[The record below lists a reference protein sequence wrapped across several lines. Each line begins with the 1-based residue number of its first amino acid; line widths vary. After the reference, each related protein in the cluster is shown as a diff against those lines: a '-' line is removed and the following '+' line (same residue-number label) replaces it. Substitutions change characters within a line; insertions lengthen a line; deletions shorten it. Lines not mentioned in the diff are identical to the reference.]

1 MSNFVDEKLILS
13 KIKIRKRKLTS
24 TYQNLKLTMEK
35 YIMKKSLLALAV
47 VAVAATSA
55 NAATVYD
62 KDGTSLA
69 VGGRVQAVVY
79 NGKAASDVGD
89 GIAEHD
95 AGLVNSARLN
105 IAGSTKINDSV
116 SVFAFSEWNMAD
128 GNKSATGDN
137 INTREQYVGADYGDF
152 GKILG
157 GKTYDAA
164 NAVLAATDVFEDFG
178 ARLQSSIN
186 GDRRT
191 GMFRYVYDNNGI
203 FGSVSYQTAADES
216 SVQGDK
222 VDVEGGFAAA
232 AGYTFDNVVFGP
244 LSFKAGYS
252 YIKGQNDFAK
262 TIFANLDNGDIY
274 TNSFDTYKAIS
285 ASIAWGS
292 TDNGLYIGALYNTQ
306 RIKQRL
312 NNITYLEE
320 GKKPN
325 NEFYNTNS
333 SLADKKKGY
342 ELVVGYTFDNGIGA
356 FTGYNFVDFKSK
368 IGSFNSNSEIYRRVP
383 VYVNYAINDNFN
395 IWGEAEFDANS
406 TTKKDNQL
414 QYGETGTMLS
424 AGARYTF

>member
-24 TYQNLKLTMEK
+24 TYQNLKLTMGK

-47 VAVAATSA
+47 VAAATSA

-79 NGKAASDVGD
+79 NGNAA
-89 GIAEHD
+89 GIAEND

-128 GNKSATGDN
+128 GNTSGQSWGDS

-178 ARLQSSIN
+178 ARLQGSIN

-203 FGSVSYQTAADES
+203 FGSVSYQTAADGS
-216 SVQGDK
+216 SVAGNNA
-222 VDVEGGFAAA
+222 DVEGGFAVA

-252 YIKGQNDFAK
+252 YIKGQNDFSK
-262 TIFANLDNGDIY
+262 TIVQFENSETFDN
-274 TNSFDTYKAIS
+274 FKVIS

-306 RIKQRL
+306 RAKQRA
-312 NNITYLEE
+312 NDFV
-320 GKKPN
+320 PS
-325 NEFYNTNS
+325 NS
-333 SLADKKKGY
+333 SNSDKKKGY
-342 ELVVGYTFDNGIGA
+342 EFVVGYTFDNGIGA
-356 FTGYNFVDFKSK
+356 FTGYNFVDQKSK
-368 IGSFNSNSEIYRRVP
+368 VGSINQGTATIRRVP
-383 VYVNYAINDNFN
+383 VYVNYAINGNFN

-406 TTKKDNQL
+406 STTKDGQR
-414 QYGETGTMLS
+414 QYPEFETGTMLS

>member
-1 MSNFVDEKLILS
+1 MG
-13 KIKIRKRKLTS
+13 
-24 TYQNLKLTMEK
+24 K

-47 VAVAATSA
+47 VAAATSA

-79 NGKAASDVGD
+79 NGNAA
-89 GIAEHD
+89 GIAEND

-128 GNKSATGDN
+128 GNTSGQSWGDS

-178 ARLQSSIN
+178 ARLQGSIN

-203 FGSVSYQTAADES
+203 FGSVSYQTAADGS
-216 SVQGDK
+216 SVAGNNA
-222 VDVEGGFAAA
+222 DVEGGFAAA
-232 AGYTFDNVVFGP
+232 AGYTFDNVEFGP

-252 YIKGQNDFAK
+252 YIKGQNDFSK
-262 TIFANLDNGDIY
+262 TIVQFENSETFDN
-274 TNSFDTYKAIS
+274 FKVIS

-306 RIKQRL
+306 RVKQRA
-312 NNITYLEE
+312 NDFV
-320 GKKPN
+320 PS
-325 NEFYNTNS
+325 NS
-333 SLADKKKGY
+333 SNSDKKKGY
-342 ELVVGYTFDNGIGA
+342 EFVVGYTFDNGIGA
-356 FTGYNFVDFKSK
+356 FTGYNFVDVKTK
-368 IGSFNSNSEIYRRVP
+368 EGSINSDSAIYRRVP

-406 TTKKDNQL
+406 TTKKDGQNQ
-414 QYGETGTMLS
+414 YSETGTMLS

>member
-1 MSNFVDEKLILS
+1 MG
-13 KIKIRKRKLTS
+13 
-24 TYQNLKLTMEK
+24 K

-47 VAVAATSA
+47 VAAATSA

-79 NGKAASDVGD
+79 NGNAA
-89 GIAEHD
+89 GIAEND

-128 GNKSATGDN
+128 GNTSGQSWGDS

-203 FGSVSYQTAADES
+203 FGSVSYQTAADGS
-216 SVQGDK
+216 SVAGNNA
-222 VDVEGGFAAA
+222 DVEGGFAAA

-252 YIKGQNDFAK
+252 YIKGQNDFSK
-262 TIFANLDNGDIY
+262 TIGQFENSETFDN
-274 TNSFDTYKAIS
+274 FKVIS

-306 RIKQRL
+306 RVKQRA
-312 NNITYLEE
+312 NDFV
-320 GKKPN
+320 PS
-325 NEFYNTNS
+325 NS
-333 SLADKKKGY
+333 SNSDKKKGY
-342 ELVVGYTFDNGIGA
+342 EFVVGYTFDNGIGA
-356 FTGYNFVDFKSK
+356 FTGYNFVDVKTKEGSINSDSK
-368 IGSFNSNSEIYRRVP
+368 IYRRVP

-406 TTKKDNQL
+406 TTEKDHKA

>member
-47 VAVAATSA
+47 VAVAVAATSA

-203 FGSVSYQTAADES
+203 FGSVSYQTAADGS
-216 SVQGDK
+216 SVAGNK
-222 VDVEGGFAAA
+222 ADVEGGFAAA

-252 YIKGQNDFAK
+252 YIKGQNDFSK
-262 TIFANLDNGDIY
+262 TIGQFENSETFDN
-274 TNSFDTYKAIS
+274 FKVIS

-306 RIKQRL
+306 RVKQRA
-312 NNITYLEE
+312 NDFV
-320 GKKPN
+320 PS
-325 NEFYNTNS
+325 NS
-333 SLADKKKGY
+333 SNSDKKKGY
-342 ELVVGYTFDNGIGA
+342 EFVVGYTFDNGIGA
-356 FTGYNFVDFKSK
+356 FTGYNFVDVKTK
-368 IGSFNSNSEIYRRVP
+368 EGSINSDSEIYRRVP

-406 TTKKDNQL
+406 TTEKDHKA

>member
-1 MSNFVDEKLILS
+1 MG
-13 KIKIRKRKLTS
+13 R
-24 TYQNLKLTMEK
+24 

-47 VAVAATSA
+47 VAAATSA

-69 VGGRVQAVVY
+69 VGGRVQSVVY
-79 NGKAASDVGD
+79 NGNAA
-89 GIAEHD
+89 GIAEND

-128 GNKSATGDN
+128 GNTSGQSWGDS

-178 ARLQSSIN
+178 ARLQGSIN

-203 FGSVSYQTAADES
+203 FGSVSYQTAADDS
-216 SVQGDK
+216 TVQGSEA
-222 VDVEGGFAAA
+222 DVEGGFAAA

-252 YIKGQNDFAK
+252 YVKGQD
-262 TIFANLDNGDIY
+262 DNGDYLASAIKGEKNY
-274 TNSFDTYKAIS
+274 KFDDFKVIS

-306 RIKQRL
+306 RVKQRA
-312 NNITYLEE
+312 NDFV
-320 GKKPN
+320 PS
-325 NEFYNTNS
+325 NS
-333 SLADKKKGY
+333 SNSDKKKGY
-342 ELVVGYTFDNGIGA
+342 EFVVGYTFDNGIGA
-356 FTGYNFVDFKSK
+356 FTGYNFVDQKSK
-368 IGSFNSNSEIYRRVP
+368 VGSINQGTATIRRVP
-383 VYVNYAINDNFN
+383 VYVNYAINGNFN

-406 TTKKDNQL
+406 STTKDGQR
-414 QYGETGTMLS
+414 QYPEFETGTMLS

>member
-24 TYQNLKLTMEK
+24 TYQNLKLTMGK

-47 VAVAATSA
+47 VAAATSA

-69 VGGRVQAVVY
+69 VGGRVQSVVY
-79 NGKAASDVGD
+79 NGNADAAE
-89 GIAEHD
+89 IAEKD

-203 FGSVSYQTAADES
+203 FGSVSYQTAADGS
-216 SVQGDK
+216 SVAGNK
-222 VDVEGGFAAA
+222 ADVEGGFAAA
-232 AGYTFDNVVFGP
+232 TGYTFDNVVFGP
-244 LSFKAGYS
+244 LSFTGGYS
-252 YIKGQNDFAK
+252 YIKGQNDFSK
-262 TIFANLDNGDIY
+262 TIGQFENSETFDN
-274 TNSFDTYKAIS
+274 FKVIS

-306 RIKQRL
+306 RVKQRA
-312 NNITYLEE
+312 NDFV
-320 GKKPN
+320 PS
-325 NEFYNTNS
+325 NS
-333 SLADKKKGY
+333 SNSDKKKGY
-342 ELVVGYTFDNGIGA
+342 EFVVGYTFDNGIGA
-356 FTGYNFVDFKSK
+356 FTGYNFVDVKTK
-368 IGSFNSNSEIYRRVP
+368 EGSINSDSEIYRRVP

-406 TTKKDNQL
+406 TTEKDHKA

>member
-1 MSNFVDEKLILS
+1 
-13 KIKIRKRKLTS
+13 
-24 TYQNLKLTMEK
+24 
-35 YIMKKSLLALAV
+35 MKKSLLALAV

-203 FGSVSYQTAADES
+203 FGSVSYQTAADGS
-216 SVQGDK
+216 SVAGNK
-222 VDVEGGFAAA
+222 ADVEGGFAAA

-252 YIKGQNDFAK
+252 YIKGQNDFSK
-262 TIFANLDNGDIY
+262 TIGQFENSETFDN
-274 TNSFDTYKAIS
+274 FKVIS

-306 RIKQRL
+306 RVKQRA
-312 NNITYLEE
+312 NDFV
-320 GKKPN
+320 PS
-325 NEFYNTNS
+325 NS
-333 SLADKKKGY
+333 SNSDKKKGY
-342 ELVVGYTFDNGIGA
+342 EFVVGYTFDNGIGA
-356 FTGYNFVDFKSK
+356 FTGYNFVDVKTK
-368 IGSFNSNSEIYRRVP
+368 EGSINSDSEIYRRVP

-406 TTKKDNQL
+406 TTEKDHKA

>member
-1 MSNFVDEKLILS
+1 
-13 KIKIRKRKLTS
+13 
-24 TYQNLKLTMEK
+24 
-35 YIMKKSLLALAV
+35 MKKSLLALAV
-47 VAVAATSA
+47 VAAATSA

-79 NGKAASDVGD
+79 NGNAA
-89 GIAEHD
+89 GIAEND

-128 GNKSATGDN
+128 GNTSGQSWGDS

-178 ARLQSSIN
+178 ARLQGSIN
-186 GDRRT
+186 SDRRT

-203 FGSVSYQTAADES
+203 FGSVSYQTAADGS
-216 SVQGDK
+216 SVAGNNA
-222 VDVEGGFAAA
+222 DVEGGFAAA

-252 YIKGQNDFAK
+252 YIKGQNDFSK
-262 TIFANLDNGDIY
+262 TIGQFENSETFDN
-274 TNSFDTYKAIS
+274 FKVIS

-306 RIKQRL
+306 RVKQRA
-312 NNITYLEE
+312 NDFV
-320 GKKPN
+320 PS
-325 NEFYNTNS
+325 NS
-333 SLADKKKGY
+333 SNSDKKKGY
-342 ELVVGYTFDNGIGA
+342 EFVVGYTFDNGIGA
-356 FTGYNFVDFKSK
+356 FTGYNFVDVKTK
-368 IGSFNSNSEIYRRVP
+368 EGSINSDSEIYRRVP

-406 TTKKDNQL
+406 TTEKDHKA

>member
-1 MSNFVDEKLILS
+1 MG
-13 KIKIRKRKLTS
+13 R
-24 TYQNLKLTMEK
+24 

-47 VAVAATSA
+47 VAAATSA

-69 VGGRVQAVVY
+69 VGGRVQSVVY
-79 NGKAASDVGD
+79 NGNADAAE
-89 GIAEHD
+89 IAEKD

-203 FGSVSYQTAADES
+203 FGSVSYQTAADGS
-216 SVQGDK
+216 TVKGK
-222 VDVEGGFAAA
+222 KADVEGGFAAA

-244 LSFKAGYS
+244 LSLKAGYS
-252 YIKGQNDFAK
+252 YVKGQDDKGSYLQDVFAGKNNYKFDDFK
-262 TIFANLDNGDIY
+262 V
-274 TNSFDTYKAIS
+274 IS
-285 ASIAWGS
+285 ASVAWGS
-292 TDNGLYIGALYNTQ
+292 TDSGLYIGALYNTQ
-306 RIKQRL
+306 RAKQRL
-312 NNITYLEE
+312 NWFLPE
-320 GKKPN
+320 
-325 NEFYNTNS
+325 TNS
-333 SLADKKKGY
+333 SLADKVKGY
-342 ELVVGYTFDNGIGA
+342 EFVVGYTFDNGIGA
-356 FTGYNFVDFKSK
+356 FTGYNLVDKK
-368 IGSFNSNSEIYRRVP
+368 NKNGSYNTDSAIYRRVP
-383 VYVNYAINDNFN
+383 VYVNYAINDSFN

-406 TTKKDNQL
+406 TSKNDHQKEFGD
-414 QYGETGTMLS
+414 TGTMLS

>member
-1 MSNFVDEKLILS
+1 
-13 KIKIRKRKLTS
+13 
-24 TYQNLKLTMEK
+24 
-35 YIMKKSLLALAV
+35 MKKSLLALAV
-47 VAVAATSA
+47 VAAATSA

-79 NGKAASDVGD
+79 NGNAA
-89 GIAEHD
+89 GIAEND

-128 GNKSATGDN
+128 GNTSGQSWGDS

-178 ARLQSSIN
+178 ARLQGSIN

-203 FGSVSYQTAADES
+203 FGSVSYQTAADGS
-216 SVQGDK
+216 SVAGNNA
-222 VDVEGGFAAA
+222 DVEGGFAAA

-252 YIKGQNDFAK
+252 YIKGQNDFSK
-262 TIFANLDNGDIY
+262 TIVQFENSETFDNL
-274 TNSFDTYKAIS
+274 KVIS

-306 RIKQRL
+306 RVKQRA
-312 NNITYLEE
+312 NDFV
-320 GKKPN
+320 PS
-325 NEFYNTNS
+325 NS
-333 SLADKKKGY
+333 SNSDKKKGY
-342 ELVVGYTFDNGIGA
+342 EFVVGYTFDNGIGA
-356 FTGYNFVDFKSK
+356 FTGYNFVDQKYK
-368 IGSFNSNSEIYRRVP
+368 VGSINQGTATIRRVP
-383 VYVNYAINDNFN
+383 VYVNYAINGNFN

-406 TTKKDNQL
+406 STTKDGQR
-414 QYGETGTMLS
+414 QYPEFETGTMLS

>member
-1 MSNFVDEKLILS
+1 MYVISNFVDEKLILS

-24 TYQNLKLTMEK
+24 TYQNLKLTMGK

-47 VAVAATSA
+47 VAAATSA

-69 VGGRVQAVVY
+69 VGGRVQSVVY
-79 NGKAASDVGD
+79 NGNADAAE
-89 GIAEHD
+89 IAEKD

-216 SVQGDK
+216 LVQGNK

-252 YIKGQNDFAK
+252 YINGQNDFAK
-262 TIFANLDNGDIY
+262 TIFVNKDKAELNS
-274 TNSFDTYKAIS
+274 NSFDTYKAIS

-325 NEFYNTNS
+325 NEFNNTNS

-368 IGSFNSNSEIYRRVP
+368 IGSFNSNSAIYRRVP

-406 TTKKDNQL
+406 TTNKDNQL

>member
-24 TYQNLKLTMEK
+24 TYQNLKLTMGK

-47 VAVAATSA
+47 VAAATSA

-69 VGGRVQAVVY
+69 VGGRVQSVVY
-79 NGKAASDVGD
+79 NGNADAAE
-89 GIAEHD
+89 IAEKD

-128 GNKSATGDN
+128 GNTSGQSWGDS

-178 ARLQSSIN
+178 ARLQGSIN

-203 FGSVSYQTAADES
+203 FGSVSYQTAADGS
-216 SVQGDK
+216 TVQGSK
-222 VDVEGGFAAA
+222 ADVEGGFAAA

-252 YIKGQNDFAK
+252 YIKGQNDFSK
-262 TIFANLDNGDIY
+262 TIGQFENSETFDN
-274 TNSFDTYKAIS
+274 FKVIS

-306 RIKQRL
+306 RVKQRA
-312 NNITYLEE
+312 NDFV
-320 GKKPN
+320 PS
-325 NEFYNTNS
+325 NS
-333 SLADKKKGY
+333 SNSDKKKGY
-342 ELVVGYTFDNGIGA
+342 EFVVGYTFDNGIGA
-356 FTGYNFVDFKSK
+356 FTGYNFVDVKTK
-368 IGSFNSNSEIYRRVP
+368 EGSINSDSEIYRRVP

-406 TTKKDNQL
+406 TTEKDHKA

>member
-1 MSNFVDEKLILS
+1 MG
-13 KIKIRKRKLTS
+13 
-24 TYQNLKLTMEK
+24 K

-47 VAVAATSA
+47 VAAATSA

-69 VGGRVQAVVY
+69 VGGRVQSVVY
-79 NGKAASDVGD
+79 NGNADAAE
-89 GIAEHD
+89 IAEKD

-216 SVQGDK
+216 LVQGNK

-252 YIKGQNDFAK
+252 YINGQNDFAK
-262 TIFANLDNGDIY
+262 TIFVNKDKAELNS
-274 TNSFDTYKAIS
+274 NSFDTYKAIS

-325 NEFYNTNS
+325 NEFNNTNS

-368 IGSFNSNSEIYRRVP
+368 IGSFNSNSAIYRRVP

-406 TTKKDNQL
+406 TTNKDNQL

>member
-1 MSNFVDEKLILS
+1 MYVISNFVDEKLILS
-13 KIKIRKRKLTS
+13 KIKIRKRKLIS

-203 FGSVSYQTAADES
+203 FGSVSYQTAADGS
-216 SVQGDK
+216 SVAGNK
-222 VDVEGGFAAA
+222 ADVEGGFAAA

-252 YIKGQNDFAK
+252 YIKGQNDFSK
-262 TIFANLDNGDIY
+262 TIGQFENSETFDN
-274 TNSFDTYKAIS
+274 FKVIS

-306 RIKQRL
+306 RVKQRA
-312 NNITYLEE
+312 NDFV
-320 GKKPN
+320 PS
-325 NEFYNTNS
+325 NS
-333 SLADKKKGY
+333 SNSDKKKGY
-342 ELVVGYTFDNGIGA
+342 EFVVGYTFDNGIGA
-356 FTGYNFVDFKSK
+356 FTGYNFVDVKTK
-368 IGSFNSNSEIYRRVP
+368 EGSINSDSEIYRRVP

-406 TTKKDNQL
+406 TSEKDHQL
-414 QYGETGTMLS
+414 QGGETGTMLS

>member
-1 MSNFVDEKLILS
+1 MYVISNFVDEKLILS
-13 KIKIRKRKLTS
+13 KVKIRKRKLTS

-47 VAVAATSA
+47 FAVAATSA

-62 KDGTSLA
+62 KDGSSLA

-164 NAVLAATDVFEDFG
+164 NAVLAATDVFDDFG

-203 FGSVSYQTAADES
+203 FGSVSYQTAADGS
-216 SVQGDK
+216 SVAGNK
-222 VDVEGGFAAA
+222 ADVEGGFAAA

-252 YIKGQNDFAK
+252 YIKGQNDFSK
-262 TIFANLDNGDIY
+262 TIGQFENSETFDN
-274 TNSFDTYKAIS
+274 FKVIS

-306 RIKQRL
+306 RVKQRA
-312 NNITYLEE
+312 NDFV
-320 GKKPN
+320 PS
-325 NEFYNTNS
+325 NS
-333 SLADKKKGY
+333 SNSDKKKGY
-342 ELVVGYTFDNGIGA
+342 EFVVGYTFDNGIGA
-356 FTGYNFVDFKSK
+356 FTGYNFVDVKTKEGSINSDSK
-368 IGSFNSNSEIYRRVP
+368 IYRRVP

-406 TTKKDNQL
+406 TTEKDHKA

>member
-1 MSNFVDEKLILS
+1 MG
-13 KIKIRKRKLTS
+13 R
-24 TYQNLKLTMEK
+24 

-47 VAVAATSA
+47 VAAATSA

-69 VGGRVQAVVY
+69 VGGRVQSVVY
-79 NGKAASDVGD
+79 NGNADAAE
-89 GIAEHD
+89 IAEKD

-105 IAGSTKINDSV
+105 IAGSTKINDAV

-203 FGSVSYQTAADES
+203 FGSVSYQTAADGS
-216 SVQGDK
+216 TVQGEK
-222 VDVEGGFAAA
+222 ADVEGGFAAA

-244 LSFKAGYS
+244 LSLKAGYS
-252 YIKGQNDFAK
+252 YVKGQDDKGSYLQDVFAGKNNYKFDDFK
-262 TIFANLDNGDIY
+262 V
-274 TNSFDTYKAIS
+274 IS
-285 ASIAWGS
+285 ASVAWGS
-292 TDNGLYIGALYNTQ
+292 TDSGLYIGALYNTQ
-306 RIKQRL
+306 RAKQRL
-312 NNITYLEE
+312 NWYV
-320 GKKPN
+320 PS
-325 NEFYNTNS
+325 TNS
-333 SLADKKKGY
+333 SLADKVKGY
-342 ELVVGYTFDNGIGA
+342 EFVVGYTFDNGIGA
-356 FTGYNFVDFKSK
+356 FTGYNLVDKK
-368 IGSFNSNSEIYRRVP
+368 NKNGSYNTDSAIYRRVP

-406 TTKKDNQL
+406 TSKNDHQKEFGD
-414 QYGETGTMLS
+414 TGTMLS

>member
-24 TYQNLKLTMEK
+24 TYQNLKLTMGK

-47 VAVAATSA
+47 VVAATSA

-69 VGGRVQAVVY
+69 VGGRVQAVVD
-79 NGKAASDVGD
+79 NGNAA
-89 GIAEHD
+89 GIAEND

-128 GNKSATGDN
+128 GNTSGQSWGDS

-178 ARLQSSIN
+178 ARLQGSIN

-203 FGSVSYQTAADES
+203 FGSVSYQTASDETT
-216 SVQGDK
+216 VAGQK
-222 VDVEGGFAAA
+222 ANVEGGFAAA

-252 YIKGQNDFAK
+252 YVKGQDDSDELKGLITNYGKDGIWGFDDFK
-262 TIFANLDNGDIY
+262 I
-274 TNSFDTYKAIS
+274 IS
-285 ASIAWGS
+285 ASLSWGS
-292 TDNGLYIGALYNTQ
+292 TDNGLYLGALYNTQ
-306 RIKQRL
+306 RAKQRL
-312 NNITYLEE
+312 D
-320 GKKPN
+320 GAQ
-325 NEFYNTNS
+325 S
-333 SLADKKKGY
+333 SNADKVKGY
-342 ELVVGYTFDNGIGA
+342 EFVVGYTFDNGIGA
-356 FTGYNFVDFKSK
+356 FTGYNLVDKK
-368 IGSFNSNSEIYRRVP
+368 YKEGSYNTDSAIYRRVP

-406 TTKKDNQL
+406 TTEKDHKA

>member
-24 TYQNLKLTMEK
+24 TYQNLKLTMGK

-47 VAVAATSA
+47 VAAAATSA

-69 VGGRVQAVVY
+69 VGGRVQSVVY
-79 NGKAASDVGD
+79 NGNAA
-89 GIAEHD
+89 GIAEND

-128 GNKSATGDN
+128 GNTSGQSWGDS

-178 ARLQSSIN
+178 ARLQGSIN

-203 FGSVSYQTAADES
+203 FGSVSYQTASDETT
-216 SVQGDK
+216 VAGQK
-222 VDVEGGFAAA
+222 ANVEGGFAAA

-252 YIKGQNDFAK
+252 YVKGQDDSDELKGLITNYGKDGTWGFDDFK
-262 TIFANLDNGDIY
+262 I
-274 TNSFDTYKAIS
+274 IS
-285 ASIAWGS
+285 ASLSWGS
-292 TDNGLYIGALYNTQ
+292 TDNGLYLGALYNTQ
-306 RIKQRL
+306 RAKQRL
-312 NNITYLEE
+312 D
-320 GKKPN
+320 GAQ
-325 NEFYNTNS
+325 S
-333 SLADKKKGY
+333 SNADKVKGY
-342 ELVVGYTFDNGIGA
+342 EFVVGYTFDNGIGA
-356 FTGYNFVDFKSK
+356 FTGYNLVDKK
-368 IGSFNSNSEIYRRVP
+368 YKEGSYNTDSAIYRRVP

-406 TTKKDNQL
+406 TTEKDHKA

>member
-1 MSNFVDEKLILS
+1 MG
-13 KIKIRKRKLTS
+13 
-24 TYQNLKLTMEK
+24 K

-47 VAVAATSA
+47 VAAATSA

-79 NGKAASDVGD
+79 NGNGAADVGD
-89 GIAEHD
+89 GIADHD

-152 GKILG
+152 GKIMG

-164 NAVLAATDVFEDFG
+164 NAVLAATDIFEDFG
-178 ARLQSSIN
+178 AREQASIN

-203 FGSVSYQTAADES
+203 FGSVSYQTAADDS
-216 SVQGDK
+216 LVAGNK
-222 VDVEGGFAAA
+222 VDVEGGFAAS

-252 YIKGQNDFAK
+252 YIKGQNDFSK
-262 TIFANLDNGDIY
+262 TIGQFENSETFDN
-274 TNSFDTYKAIS
+274 FKVIS

-292 TDNGLYIGALYNTQ
+292 TDNGLYIGALYNTH
-306 RIKQRL
+306 REKLRA
-312 NNITYLEE
+312 NDVE
-320 GKKPN
+320 PS
-325 NEFYNTNS
+325 NS
-333 SLADKKKGY
+333 SIADKKKGY
-342 ELVVGYTFDNGIGA
+342 EFVVGYTFDNGIGA
-356 FTGYNFVDFKSK
+356 FTGYNFVDVKTK
-368 IGSFNSNSEIYRRVP
+368 EGSINQGSAIYRRVP

-406 TTKKDNQL
+406 STEKDGQD

>member
-24 TYQNLKLTMEK
+24 TYQNLKLTMGK

-47 VAVAATSA
+47 VAAATSA

-69 VGGRVQAVVY
+69 VGGRVQSVVY
-79 NGKAASDVGD
+79 NGNADAAE
-89 GIAEHD
+89 IAEKD

-216 SVQGDK
+216 LVQGNK

-232 AGYTFDNVVFGP
+232 VGYTFDNVVFGP

-252 YIKGQNDFAK
+252 YINGQNDFAK
-262 TIFANLDNGDIY
+262 TIFVNKDKAELNS
-274 TNSFDTYKAIS
+274 NSFDTYKAIS

-325 NEFYNTNS
+325 NEFNNTNS

-368 IGSFNSNSEIYRRVP
+368 IGSFNSNSAIYRRVP

-406 TTKKDNQL
+406 TTNKDNQL

>member
-1 MSNFVDEKLILS
+1 MG
-13 KIKIRKRKLTS
+13 
-24 TYQNLKLTMEK
+24 K

-47 VAVAATSA
+47 VAAAATSA

-79 NGKAASDVGD
+79 NGNGAADAGN
-89 GIAEHD
+89 GIADHD

-105 IAGSTKINDSV
+105 IAGTTKINDSV

-128 GNKSATGDN
+128 GNKTATGDN

-178 ARLQSSIN
+178 ARLQGSIN

-203 FGSVSYQTAADES
+203 FGSVSYQTAADDS
-216 SVQGDK
+216 SVQGNK
-222 VDVEGGFAAA
+222 LDVQGGFAAA

-244 LSFKAGYS
+244 LSLKAGYS

-262 TIFANLDNGDIY
+262 TIYYANLDNGDIY

-312 NNITYLEE
+312 NNITYLQT
-320 GKKPN
+320 GKAPR
-325 NEFYNTNS
+325 NELDNTNS
-333 SLADKKKGY
+333 SFANKKKGY
-342 ELVVGYTFDNGIGA
+342 EFVVGYTFDNGIGA
-356 FTGYNFVDFKSK
+356 FTGYNFVDFKAK
-368 IGSFNSNSEIYRRVP
+368 DGSFNSDSAIYRRVP

-406 TTKKDNQL
+406 TTNKDNQL

>member
-24 TYQNLKLTMEK
+24 TYQNLKLTMGK

-47 VAVAATSA
+47 VAAATSA

-69 VGGRVQAVVY
+69 VGGRVQSVVY
-79 NGKAASDVGD
+79 NGNADA
-89 GIAEHD
+89 

-128 GNKSATGDN
+128 GNTSGQSWGDS

-178 ARLQSSIN
+178 ARLQGSIN

-203 FGSVSYQTAADES
+203 FGSVSYQTAADDS
-216 SVQGDK
+216 TVQGSK
-222 VDVEGGFAAA
+222 ADVEGGFAAA

-252 YIKGQNDFAK
+252 YVKGQD
-262 TIFANLDNGDIY
+262 DNGDYLASAIKGEKNY
-274 TNSFDTYKAIS
+274 KFDDFKVIS

-306 RIKQRL
+306 RAKQRL
-312 NNITYLEE
+312 D
-320 GKKPN
+320 GAQ
-325 NEFYNTNS
+325 S
-333 SLADKKKGY
+333 SYKNKVKGY
-342 ELVVGYTFDNGIGA
+342 EFVVGYTFENGIGA
-356 FTGYNFVDFKSK
+356 FTGYNVSDVKLK
-368 IGSFNSNSEIYRRVP
+368 EGSFNEDSAIYRRVP

-406 TTKKDNQL
+406 TSEKDHQL
-414 QYGETGTMLS
+414 QGGETGTMLS

>member
-24 TYQNLKLTMEK
+24 TYQNLKLTMGK

-47 VAVAATSA
+47 VAAAATSA

-69 VGGRVQAVVY
+69 VGGRVQSVVY
-79 NGKAASDVGD
+79 NGNAA
-89 GIAEHD
+89 GIAEND

-128 GNKSATGDN
+128 GNTSGQSWGDS

-178 ARLQSSIN
+178 ARLQGSIN

-203 FGSVSYQTAADES
+203 FGSVSYQTAADGS
-216 SVQGDK
+216 SVAGNNA
-222 VDVEGGFAAA
+222 DVEGGFAAA

-252 YIKGQNDFAK
+252 YIKGQNDFSK
-262 TIFANLDNGDIY
+262 TIVQFENSETFDN
-274 TNSFDTYKAIS
+274 FKVIS

-306 RIKQRL
+306 RVKQRA
-312 NNITYLEE
+312 NDFV
-320 GKKPN
+320 PS
-325 NEFYNTNS
+325 NS
-333 SLADKKKGY
+333 SNSDKKKGY
-342 ELVVGYTFDNGIGA
+342 EFVVGYTFDNGIGA
-356 FTGYNFVDFKSK
+356 FTGYNFVDQKYK
-368 IGSFNSNSEIYRRVP
+368 VGSINQGTATIRRVP
-383 VYVNYAINDNFN
+383 VYVNYAINGNFN

-406 TTKKDNQL
+406 STTKDGQR
-414 QYGETGTMLS
+414 QYPKFETGTMLS

>member
-24 TYQNLKLTMEK
+24 TYQNLKLTMGK

-47 VAVAATSA
+47 VAAATSA

-69 VGGRVQAVVY
+69 VGGRVQSVVY
-79 NGKAASDVGD
+79 NGNAA
-89 GIAEHD
+89 GIAEND

-128 GNKSATGDN
+128 GNTSGQSWGDS

-178 ARLQSSIN
+178 ARLQGSIN

-203 FGSVSYQTAADES
+203 FGSVSYQTAADDS
-216 SVQGDK
+216 TVQGSK
-222 VDVEGGFAAA
+222 ADVEGGFAAA

-252 YIKGQNDFAK
+252 YVKGQDDFTK
-262 TIFANLDNGDIY
+262 TIKVDDDGWSLG
-274 TNSFDTYKAIS
+274 SFDTFKIIS
-285 ASIAWGS
+285 ASISWGS

-306 RIKQRL
+306 RMKQRA
-312 NNITYLEE
+312 NGFTYDD
-320 GKKPN
+320 GV
-325 NEFYNTNS
+325 NEPVSVYGTSNS
-333 SLADKKKGY
+333 SFATKVKGY
-342 ELVVGYTFDNGIGA
+342 EFVVGYTFENGIGA
-356 FTGYNFVDFKSK
+356 FTGYNVSDVKLK
-368 IGSFNSNSEIYRRVP
+368 EGSFNEDSAIYRRVP

-406 TTKKDNQL
+406 TSEKDHQL
-414 QYGETGTMLS
+414 QGGETGTMLS

>member
-24 TYQNLKLTMEK
+24 TYQNLKLTMGK

-47 VAVAATSA
+47 VVAATSA

-69 VGGRVQAVVY
+69 VGGRVQSVVY
-79 NGKAASDVGD
+79 NGNAA
-89 GIAEHD
+89 GIAEND

-128 GNKSATGDN
+128 GNTSGQSWGDS

-178 ARLQSSIN
+178 ARLQGSIT
-186 GDRRT
+186 GARRT

-203 FGSVSYQTAADES
+203 FGSVSYQTAADDS
-216 SVQGDK
+216 TVQGSK
-222 VDVEGGFAAA
+222 ADVEGGFAAA
-232 AGYTFDNVVFGP
+232 AGYTFDDVVFGP

-252 YIKGQNDFAK
+252 YVKGQD
-262 TIFANLDNGDIY
+262 DNGDYLASAIKGVKNY
-274 TNSFDTYKAIS
+274 NFDDFKVIS

-306 RIKQRL
+306 RAKQRL
-312 NNITYLEE
+312 NWQV
-320 GKKPN
+320 PS
-325 NEFYNTNS
+325 TNS
-333 SLADKKKGY
+333 SLANKVKGY
-342 ELVVGYTFDNGIGA
+342 EFVVGYTFDNGIGA
-356 FTGYNFVDFKSK
+356 FTGYNFVDQKSK
-368 IGSFNSNSEIYRRVP
+368 VGSINQGTATIRRVP
-383 VYVNYAINDNFN
+383 VYVNYAINGNFN

-406 TTKKDNQL
+406 STTKDGQR
-414 QYGETGTMLS
+414 QYPEFETGTMLS

>member
-1 MSNFVDEKLILS
+1 
-13 KIKIRKRKLTS
+13 
-24 TYQNLKLTMEK
+24 
-35 YIMKKSLLALAV
+35 MKKSLLALAV
-47 VAVAATSA
+47 VAAAATSA

-79 NGKAASDVGD
+79 NGNAA
-89 GIAEHD
+89 GIAEND

-128 GNKSATGDN
+128 GNTSGQSWGDS

-178 ARLQSSIN
+178 ARLQGSIN

-203 FGSVSYQTAADES
+203 FGSVSYQTAADGS
-216 SVQGDK
+216 SVAGNNA
-222 VDVEGGFAAA
+222 DVEGGFAAA

-252 YIKGQNDFAK
+252 YIKGQNDFSK
-262 TIFANLDNGDIY
+262 TIVQFENSETFDN
-274 TNSFDTYKAIS
+274 FKVIS

-306 RIKQRL
+306 RVKQRA
-312 NNITYLEE
+312 NDFV
-320 GKKPN
+320 PS
-325 NEFYNTNS
+325 NS
-333 SLADKKKGY
+333 SNSDKKKGY
-342 ELVVGYTFDNGIGA
+342 EFVVGYTFDNGIGA
-356 FTGYNFVDFKSK
+356 FTGYNFVDQKYK
-368 IGSFNSNSEIYRRVP
+368 VGSINQGTATIRRVP
-383 VYVNYAINDNFN
+383 VYVNYAINGNFN

-406 TTKKDNQL
+406 STTKDGQR
-414 QYGETGTMLS
+414 QYPEFETGTMLS